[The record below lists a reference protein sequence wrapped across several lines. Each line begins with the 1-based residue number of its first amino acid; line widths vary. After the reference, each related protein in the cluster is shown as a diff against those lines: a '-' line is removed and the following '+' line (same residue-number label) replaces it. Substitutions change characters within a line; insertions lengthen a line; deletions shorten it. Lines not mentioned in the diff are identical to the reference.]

1 MQYGTGTYDY
11 QRNFAGSP
19 APRVRPEAAGIADKH
34 RGTAMHN
41 CLNQPQISHFG
52 RASQSMN
59 MENGPMR
66 YNGIKS
72 PILVDPVYNGGRY
85 SNRSAR
91 PVPRVR
97 PEAQE
102 VAEKSKGCMGVLFNN
117 YGKPDPYDYCNTRD
131 ENINPEK
138 GPLRQA
144 GVRSPILVDPMY
156 RSGEYSGRTPRPVPR
171 VRPEAEEIAT
181 KSKGTV
187 GNLFVTNER
196 RYNEISK
203 PRKQEKNHTA
213 ANVRR
218 MREIQRNSRARE
230 QEKQEKK
237 NTPVKALWK
246 STQYEGV
253 ESKVKNF
260 MQVIKPP
267 PNTELPHSAPAG
279 SRRQENFNSEKEKFQ
294 PTRSQTP
301 RARSPS
307 PNFVARNARAA
318 KSYELKRSRS
328 QLALRDSDEK
338 YQQGLRNYEETVK
351 GKTPSYLRSRQR
363 QWDTQERDRIR
374 NTPDPSVPEGHTVLP
389 DKERKETLTTLRK
402 SLHYSEHT
410 TLTKL
415 QPDTEYSGYDTRQY
429 TNAHNVSDNLRK
441 LRRSYKLAMEQYPN
455 NIGTQNNY
463 NYQDSVVNTPDSNDD
478 YIYDDYGGKSDEI
491 YENNKR
497 AEININATDGS
508 PVYVYAPKTIN
519 YHPEIQTQQYP
530 EDPYTSVDQEYIP
543 EGDVSNTGYYFD
555 ESPQISPRKTV
566 TFRTPSPDNG
576 YHHTS
581 SILKPSDRFK
591 SSVPQPSDHYG
602 SSVLQNRDHLT
613 SSIHQPSNHYKSSI
627 HQPVDNYNGSLLQPS
642 GRYSNSIL
650 PPSDRYSYPI
660 DRHNDRGRS
669 VASPTDHYVDSMLQ
683 PSGRLSNFTQRP
695 DGNDHS
701 RSVAPISGEYTHP
714 IPPPSDQYS
723 QARYPHPVPPS
734 NGRNLIPTAYQEAF
748 EGKKELFQPTAQ
760 QELLERHR
768 LLPVRSADTMG
779 VRNRKTE
786 LEKQIM
792 EVDEAIKVFERPR
805 VFVRLGE

>member
-66 YNGIKS
+66 YKGIKS
-72 PILVDPVYNGGRY
+72 PILVDPVYNGGKY

-156 RSGEYSGRTPRPVPR
+156 RNGEYSGRTPRPVPR

-260 MQVIKPP
+260 MQSPP
-267 PNTELPHSAPAG
+267 QAPRPNTERPHSAPAG

-328 QLALRDSDEK
+328 QLALRESDEK
-338 YQQGLRNYEETVK
+338 YQQGLKNYEETVK

-363 QWDTQERDRIR
+363 QWDMQERDRIR
-374 NTPDPSVPEGHTVLP
+374 NAPDPTVPEGHTVLP
-389 DKERKETLTTLRK
+389 DKERKATLTTLRK
-402 SLHYSEHT
+402 S
-410 TLTKL
+410 
-415 QPDTEYSGYDTRQY
+415 
-429 TNAHNVSDNLRK
+429 
-441 LRRSYKLAMEQYPN
+441 
-455 NIGTQNNY
+455 
-463 NYQDSVVNTPDSNDD
+463 
-478 YIYDDYGGKSDEI
+478 
-491 YENNKR
+491 
-497 AEININATDGS
+497 
-508 PVYVYAPKTIN
+508 
-519 YHPEIQTQQYP
+519 
-530 EDPYTSVDQEYIP
+530 
-543 EGDVSNTGYYFD
+543 
-555 ESPQISPRKTV
+555 
-566 TFRTPSPDNG
+566 
-576 YHHTS
+576 
-581 SILKPSDRFK
+581 
-591 SSVPQPSDHYG
+591 
-602 SSVLQNRDHLT
+602 
-613 SSIHQPSNHYKSSI
+613 
-627 HQPVDNYNGSLLQPS
+627 
-642 GRYSNSIL
+642 
-650 PPSDRYSYPI
+650 
-660 DRHNDRGRS
+660 
-669 VASPTDHYVDSMLQ
+669 
-683 PSGRLSNFTQRP
+683 
-695 DGNDHS
+695 
-701 RSVAPISGEYTHP
+701 
-714 IPPPSDQYS
+714 
-723 QARYPHPVPPS
+723 
-734 NGRNLIPTAYQEAF
+734 
-748 EGKKELFQPTAQ
+748 Q

-768 LLPVRSADTMG
+768 LLPIRSADTMG